1 MTPLRGRPCALR
13 AGKIGLRPGR
23 AGYYR
28 GMGVLVLV
36 LLIAAAVCFG
46 IAAANVATRV
56 NLVALG
62 LLFWVLTAAIPALG
76 GAA

>member
-1 MTPLRGRPCALR
+1 MD
-13 AGKIGLRPGR
+13 
-23 AGYYR
+23 
-28 GMGVLVLV
+28 VLVLV

-62 LLFWVLTAAIPALG
+62 LLLWVLTAVLPALG
-76 GAA
+76 AAS